1 MKNNNI
7 GNIIKQARK
16 KKGLTQS
23 ELGELMGITAVAVG
37 QWETGKRTPR
47 PETIKR
53 LSEALE
59 VDLTASIKTVSFIK
73 RTSDILTILY
83 DLACREKIPVELLL
97 KAVIYEMEFRL
108 GSMEKSRMNYKSG
121 IESSE
126 EYQTWIKL
134 LCTQK
139 GPEFI
144 QSSALKEYLEANAK
158 EQNYPIT
165 EHVKGTEVELL
176 HRIRALKTLKSS

>member
-37 QWETGKRTPR
+37 RWETGKRTPR

-83 DLACREKIPVELLL
+83 DLACQEKIPVELLI
-97 KAVIYEMEFRL
+97 KSVISEMEFVLKELELHRRYL
-108 GSMEKSRMNYKSG
+108 SKGDINSRQ
-121 IESSE
+121 
-126 EYQTWIKL
+126 YQAWIKL
-134 LCTQK
+134 RCINKTEAFTK
-139 GPEFI
+139 I
-144 QSSALKEYLEANAK
+144 AKLKNKSKCGDNYLVTEYIEGDVVDL
-158 EQNYPIT
+158 ISII
-165 EHVKGTEVELL
+165 L
-176 HRIRALKTLKSS
+176 